1 MQRPDANVATHP
13 VIPTPPQGIL
23 MRHLLVEDTSAEAQ
37 FEKDRDT
44 AEKCTEAK
52 PSCHDKSPTL
62 PTLEAVIEPPF
73 WITNGLP

>member
-1 MQRPDANVATHP
+1 
-13 VIPTPPQGIL
+13 
-23 MRHLLVEDTSAEAQ
+23 MRRLLNEDTSAKAQ
-37 FEKDRDT
+37 FKKDRDT

-52 PSCHDKSPTL
+52 PSCDDKSPTL